1 MLLLVN
7 HLHEKIATES
17 QDRQSFDSV
26 HMLLFA
32 LGIQLCTRVVTL
44 PLC

>member
-1 MLLLVN
+1 MLLFVN
-7 HLHEKIATES
+7 HLHGKISMES
-17 QDRQSFDSV
+17 WDRQSFDSV

>member
-7 HLHEKIATES
+7 HLHEKIMES
-17 QDRQSFDSV
+17 QDRQSFDRV

-32 LGIQLCTRVVTL
+32 LMIQLCTCVATL
-44 PLC
+44 PFC